1 MRAILDSD
9 KKTLTVQ
16 IPADLV
22 STNAG
27 ELRDCLKEV
36 LQTEE
41 GRTVPWQTLRLE
53 MFQAKMVDSVGLN
66 LIVTILRATQ
76 KLQVRMQLAYQ
87 NPNVLRTLQFT
98 RLDRHLDLVK
108 A

>member
-1 MRAILDSD
+1 M
-9 KKTLTVQ
+9 
-16 IPADLV
+16 
-22 STNAG
+22 
-27 ELRDCLKEV
+27 
-36 LQTEE
+36 
-41 GRTVPWQTLRLE
+41 PWQTLRLE